1 MVLGMLRVLL
11 GFALACLAAGL
22 TLVLFVYTPLEL
34 AREHAGD
41 RVSEAGLLALAVATH
56 TAMFAAPFA
65 LIGAVFAEWRRI
77 GGWLYYVLIS
87 IAIAA
92 LGFAAQSWTESGG
105 EAQGSI
111 RNGYAVAAF
120 LITGGVAGLV
130 YWLCAG
136 RLASARAGR
145 RGPAPN
151 PPAPS
156 SVSQSVSQAGKP
168 EGTSAGIAS

>member
-34 AREHAGD
+34 AREHAGG

-65 LIGAVFAEWRRI
+65 LIGAGFAEWRRI
-77 GGWLYYVLIS
+77 GGWLYYVLIG

-92 LGFAAQSWTESGG
+92 VGFAAQSWTESGG

-156 SVSQSVSQAGKP
+156 PASQADKP

>member
-65 LIGAVFAEWRRI
+65 LIGAGFAEWQRI
-77 GGWLYYVLIS
+77 GGWLYYVLIG

-92 LGFAAQSWTESGG
+92 VGFAAQSWTESGG

-156 SVSQSVSQAGKP
+156 PASQADKP

>member
-41 RVSEAGLLALAVATH
+41 RMSEAGLLALAVATH

-65 LIGAVFAEWRRI
+65 LIGAGFAEWQRI
-77 GGWLYYVLIS
+77 GGWLYYTLIG

-92 LGFAAQSWTESGG
+92 VGFAAQSWTESGG

-120 LITGGVAGLV
+120 LVTGGVAGLV

-145 RGPAPN
+145 QMPAPS
-151 PPAPS
+151 PPAPTA
-156 SVSQSVSQAGKP
+156 VPQPGKP

>member
-1 MVLGMLRVLL
+1 MVIGMFRVLL

-22 TLVLFVYTPLEL
+22 TMVLFVYTPLEL

-41 RVSEAGLLALAVATH
+41 RMSEAGLLALAVATH

-65 LIGAVFAEWRRI
+65 LIGAGFAEWRRI
-77 GGWLYYVLIS
+77 GGWLYYVLVG

-92 LGFAAQSWTESGG
+92 GGFAAQSWTESGG

-111 RNGYAVAAF
+111 LNSYAVAAF
-120 LITGGVAGLV
+120 LVTGGVAGLV

-136 RLASARAGR
+136 RRASARDGR
-145 RGPAPN
+145 QMPAPN

-156 SVSQSVSQAGKP
+156 QVPQAGKP

>member
-1 MVLGMLRVLL
+1 MLRVLL

-65 LIGAVFAEWRRI
+65 LIGAGFAEWRRI
-77 GGWLYYVLIS
+77 GGWLYYVLIG

-92 LGFAAQSWTESGG
+92 VGFAAQSWTESGG

-156 SVSQSVSQAGKP
+156 PASQADKP

>member
-41 RVSEAGLLALAVATH
+41 RMSEAGLLALAVATH

-65 LIGAVFAEWRRI
+65 LIGAGFAEWQRI
-77 GGWLYYVLIS
+77 GGWLYYTLIG

-92 LGFAAQSWTESGG
+92 VGFAAQSWTESGG

-120 LITGGVAGLV
+120 LVTGGVAGLV

-136 RLASARAGR
+136 RFARAGR
-145 RGPAPN
+145 QVPAPS

-156 SVSQSVSQAGKP
+156 AVPQAGKP

>member
-1 MVLGMLRVLL
+1 MVIGMLRVLL

-34 AREHAGD
+34 AREHAGE
-41 RVSEAGLLALAVATH
+41 RMSEAGLLALAVATH

-65 LIGAVFAEWRRI
+65 LIGAGFAEWQRI
-77 GGWLYYVLIS
+77 GGWLYYTLVG
-87 IAIAA
+87 IAVAA
-92 LGFAAQSWTESGG
+92 IGFAAQSWTESGG

-111 RNGYAVAAF
+111 LNGYAVAAF
-120 LITGGVAGLV
+120 LVTGGVAGLI

-136 RLASARAGR
+136 RLASARNGVMR
-145 RGPAPN
+145 QSN
-151 PPAPS
+151 PRPQVP
-156 SVSQSVSQAGKP
+156 QAAKP

>member
-34 AREHAGD
+34 AREQAVD

-65 LIGAVFAEWRRI
+65 LIGAGFAEWRRI
-77 GGWLYYVLIS
+77 GGWLYYVLIG

-92 LGFAAQSWTESGG
+92 VGFAAQSWTESGG

-136 RLASARAGR
+136 RLASARDGR

-156 SVSQSVSQAGKP
+156 PVSQADKP

>member
-65 LIGAVFAEWRRI
+65 LIGAGFAEWQRI
-77 GGWLYYVLIS
+77 GGWLYYVLIG

-92 LGFAAQSWTESGG
+92 VGFAAQSWTESGG

-151 PPAPS
+151 PTAPS
-156 SVSQSVSQAGKP
+156 PASQADKP

>member
-41 RVSEAGLLALAVATH
+41 RMSEAGLLALAVATH

-65 LIGAVFAEWRRI
+65 LIGAGFAEWQRI
-77 GGWLYYVLIS
+77 GGWLYYTLIG

-92 LGFAAQSWTESGG
+92 VGFAAQSWTESGG

-111 RNGYAVAAF
+111 RNGYAVGAF
-120 LITGGVAGLV
+120 LVTGVVSGLV

-136 RLASARAGR
+136 RLASPRNSGR
-145 RGPAPN
+145 VPAPN
-151 PPAPS
+151 APGPS
-156 SVSQSVSQAGKP
+156 LVPQAGKP
-168 EGTSAGIAS
+168 EGTSAGVAS

>member
-1 MVLGMLRVLL
+1 MVIGMLRVLL

-34 AREHAGD
+34 ARDHAGD
-41 RVSEAGLLALAVATH
+41 RMSQAGLLTLAVATH

-65 LIGAVFAEWRRI
+65 LIGAGFAEWQRI
-77 GGWLYYVLIS
+77 GGWLYYALVG

-92 LGFAAQSWTESGG
+92 VGFAAQSWTESGG

-111 RNGYAVAAF
+111 LNSYAVAAF

-136 RLASARAGR
+136 RLASVRAEVGR
-145 RGPAPN
+145 T
-151 PPAPS
+151 APS
-156 SVSQSVSQAGKP
+156 PSQPPQVVEPGKS
-168 EGTSAGIAS
+168 EGTSSAGISG

>member
-1 MVLGMLRVLL
+1 MLRVLF
-11 GFALACLAAGL
+11 GYALACLAAGL

-41 RVSEAGLLALAVATH
+41 RMSEAGLLALAVATH

-65 LIGAVFAEWRRI
+65 LIAACFAEWQRI
-77 GGWLYYVLIS
+77 GGWLYYALIG
-87 IAIAA
+87 ITIAA
-92 LGFAAQSWTESGG
+92 VGFAAQSWTESGG

-120 LITGGVAGLV
+120 LVTGGAAGLV

-136 RLASARAGR
+136 RLASPRDGR
-145 RGPAPN
+145 EASGPNA
-151 PPAPS
+151 PAPS
-156 SVSQSVSQAGKP
+156 ELPRAGKP
-168 EGTSAGIAS
+168 EGTSAGVAS